1 MNWKTCA
8 NRGALCAVLFLALT
22 AAKCDDQGVTARYA
36 LEKVPDEYRTCF
48 AKIVDVKAYE
58 TGGKIAWKDA
68 QRLIV
73 DLRASELRL
82 QRCGKS
88 AVAWVDAQHAALN
101 RYLGQ

>member
-1 MNWKTCA
+1 MNWTICV
-8 NRGALCAVLFLALT
+8 NRAVLAAVLFLALT
-22 AAKCDDQGVTARYA
+22 AAKCDDQGVSARYA
-36 LEKVPDEYRTCF
+36 LEKVPDEYRACF
-48 AKIVDVKAYE
+48 DKIVDVKAYQ

-88 AVAWVDAQHAALN
+88 AVAWVDAQHSALN